1 LKHRHGKIIILIIY
15 IDNMVVTDDDNDG
28 ISKQHQYLASEFEM
42 KQFGDLKFFIG
53 IEVAWSNHGVFLSQ
67 WKNILDLLIIWDN
80 NASM

>member
-53 IEVAWSNHGVFLSQ
+53 IEVA
-67 WKNILDLLIIWDN
+67 
-80 NASM
+80 